1 MTIVFL
7 ALALLI
13 LSLISLWVSAHDERK
28 RLARL
33 KNRLSMLRESDPI
46 NHPTQSATR
55 KILDPSDQVR
65 MLIRKF
71 YVFGMK
77 RSWAIKSD
85 IIPPM
90 IIGMIIG
97 SIIFSVCVLA
107 FGWPMLYLT
116 PISLAVCYVIP
127 RIFLGLEQSRGQHQF
142 INYFPDAVDS
152 VCRMLRAGLPISTAI
167 QSIAKD
173 GPPTVRDIFKS
184 MHDQMRIGIPLD
196 EALDSSSTLIGLTD
210 FRFFAVVVALHRFTG
225 GNLTATLEMLSDI
238 IRKRRAVRLKASAS
252 TGEIR
257 VTAYTLA
264 ALPILTTGCLLI
276 IKPTYLATLWVDP
289 RGQIILE
296 TAVMLLVLAGV
307 TIRWMMR
314 SVMSE

>member
-1 MTIVFL
+1 MTIVYL
-7 ALALLI
+7 AVSLFI
-13 LSLISLWVSAHDERK
+13 LSLISLWASAHEERK
-28 RLARL
+28 RRVLQ
-33 KNRLSMLRESDPI
+33 KSRLSMLKASDSIGRPALSIKAKILNPSDP
-46 NHPTQSATR
+46 
-55 KILDPSDQVR
+55 VR
-65 MLIRKF
+65 LVIRKF

-85 IIPPM
+85 VIPRMM
-90 IIGMIIG
+90 IGIVVG
-97 SIIFSVCVLA
+97 SIVFSISILA
-107 FGWPMLYLT
+107 FGWSLLYIAPL
-116 PISLAVCYVIP
+116 SLGVSYIIP

-167 QSIAKD
+167 QSIAND

-296 TAVMLLVLAGV
+296 TAVVLLALAGI

-314 SVMSE
+314 SVMTE